1 MATEDVIVLH
11 DKHSSRRG
19 FLGKAALAGG
29 TLAVTPQQTHAA
41 DSAKK
46 GRKLRIGAIGV
57 GEYSFWGYSWCD
69 LLAPSDKP
77 LYKETLHTNIFNMEV
92 THVWDR
98 DPVKARAF
106 ADFMG
111 AEVVKRYDGMV
122 GKVDAIAFGG
132 YYEVPWQ
139 HRLAR
144 PYIEAGIP
152 TFLDRPFAF
161 SLKDMDTLLDCI
173 AKHGT
178 PVMATDVYEHLYDAT
193 NLKSKL
199 PNLGEID
206 SAHGTCGGMDYC
218 AHYHIKFMVPKIFGY
233 DVERVSL
240 LTDDP
245 YRSSYLIG
253 SWLMKGREQQR
264 PYIVSSTMNRGDLY
278 SITVSG
284 SKGIETARMPWINN
298 WNRNLLGEHVSMMVD
313 MQRTFEGHNY
323 EPLDIIRKKTK
334 IFLTGL
340 YSATERNGA
349 FVNVGEVPVE
359 WRGPYPKPG
368 WIDES
373 IFS

>member
-1 MATEDVIVLH
+1 MLKN
-11 DKHSSRRG
+11 KHSSRRG
-19 FLGKAALAGG
+19 FLGSAALGG
-29 TLAVTPQQTHAA
+29 GAIALSAQQTHAA
-41 DSAKK
+41 DTSKK
-46 GRKLRIGAIGV
+46 GRKLKIGAIGV
-57 GEYSFWGYSWCD
+57 GEFSFWGYSWCD
-69 LLAPSDKP
+69 LLAPTDKP
-77 LYKETLHTNIFNMEV
+77 FYKDTLGTNIFNMEV

-106 ADFMG
+106 ADFMD

-122 GKVDAIAFGG
+122 DKVDAVAFGG

-161 SLKDMDTLLDCI
+161 SLRDIDDLLDLI

-193 NLKSKL
+193 NLRNKL
-199 PNLGEID
+199 SNLGEI
-206 SAHGTCGGMDYC
+206 SCAHGTCWGMDYN
-218 AHYHIKFMVPKIFGY
+218 AHFHIKFMVPKIFGY
-233 DVERVSL
+233 EVERVSI
-240 LTDDP
+240 LTDNP
-245 YRSSYLIG
+245 YQSSYLIG
-253 SWLMKGREQQR
+253 SWLMKGQQQK
-264 PYIVSSTMNRGDLY
+264 PFLVSSTMNQGDLY

-284 SKGIETARMPWINN
+284 SKGLETARMPWIDD

-313 MQRTFEGHNY
+313 MQRTFEGHTY
-323 EPLDIIRKKTK
+323 ESLDIIRKKTE

-340 YSATERNGA
+340 YSATERKGA
-349 FVNVGEVPVE
+349 FVKVGDVPVE
-359 WRGPYPKPG
+359 WRGPDPKPG

>member
-1 MATEDVIVLH
+1 MSSDNI
-11 DKHSSRRG
+11 SSRRV
-19 FLGKAALAGG
+19 FIGKAALAGG
-29 TLAVTPQQTHAA
+29 ALAVTPQHTNGAE
-41 DSAKK
+41 SPKK

-69 LLAPSDKP
+69 LLAPGDKP
-77 LYKETLHTNIFNMEV
+77 FYKDTLGTNIFNMEV

-98 DPVKARAF
+98 DPVKARTF

-111 AEVVKRYDGMV
+111 AKVVKRYDGMA
-122 GKVDAIAFGG
+122 GKVDAVAFGG

-152 TFLDRPFAF
+152 TFLNRPFAF
-161 SLKDMDTLLDCI
+161 SLRDIDELLDCI

-178 PVMATDVYEHLYDAT
+178 PVMATDVYEHLYDST

-199 PNLGEID
+199 SNLGEI
-206 SAHGTCGGMDYC
+206 SCAHGTCWGMDYN
-218 AHYHIKFMVPKIFGY
+218 AHFHIKFMVPRIFGY
-233 DVERVSL
+233 EVERVSV
-240 LTDDP
+240 LTDNP
-245 YRSSYLIG
+245 YQSNYLIG
-253 SWLMKGREQQR
+253 SWLMKGQQQQR
-264 PYIVSSTMNRGDLY
+264 PFLVSSTMNRGDLY

-284 SKGIETARMPWINN
+284 SKGIETARMPWIEN

-313 MQRTFEGHNY
+313 MQRTFEGHTY
-323 EPLDIIRKKTK
+323 EPLDIIRKKTE

-340 YSATERNGA
+340 YSATERGGA
-349 FVNVGEVPVE
+349 FVKVGEVPVE
-359 WRGPYPKPG
+359 WRGAAPKPG